1 MKKYLFVFIPV
12 NPVFFIFLS
21 LSIVRSDIVF
31 AANSQHDTAYYLNEN
46 GKLLYRD
53 VHAAAPGNYV
63 VRTKKSANEIFHDIP
78 VNDSTVQLS
87 DAYNAATVQAISR
100 RTARK
105 VQRLLRHG
113 AISDPLVVE
122 NIVPV
127 LDNRIMR
134 RMYDNIVSRCT
145 SNDAHKYKEHGGV
158 VFPDGT
164 VTCISGELSD
174 PRWLQGAAL
183 MIKEKALVYYHS
195 HPDGDV
201 VQQQRG
207 DRLHAPNPNRVEFS
221 QTTQVQLISYVQGPS
236 RQDQEAVGEGIG
248 YVFGMKAGGGLIYV
262 YDKDGVKA
270 TLPISFV
277 KKMRRSS
284 DKKAQQID
292 TYFAGIVPPLP
303 VSYSF

>member
-1 MKKYLFVFIPV
+1 MKKYLFVCIPV
-12 NPVFFIFLS
+12 NPVFLIFLT
-21 LSIVRSDIVF
+21 LYILQSDIVF
-31 AANSQHDTAYYLNEN
+31 ATTSQHDTAYYFNER

-53 VHAAAPGNYV
+53 VHAATPGNYV
-63 VRTKKSANEIFHDIP
+63 VRTKKPANEIFHDIQAD
-78 VNDSTVQLS
+78 DSTMQLS
-87 DAYNAATVQAISR
+87 DAYNAATVQAITR
-100 RTARK
+100 VAARK
-105 VQRLLRHG
+105 VQRLIRHG
-113 AISDPLVVE
+113 AINDPLVLE

-127 LDNRIMR
+127 LDKRIMG

-145 SNDAHKYKEHGGV
+145 SSDAHKYKEHGGV
-158 VFPDGT
+158 VFPDGR

-174 PRWLQGAAL
+174 PRWLRGATL

-201 VQQQRG
+201 VQQQAG

-236 RQDQEAVGEGIG
+236 RQDQEAVGEGTG

-277 KKMRRSS
+277 KKMRKSA
-284 DKKAQQID
+284 DKKVRKID
-292 TYFAGIVPPLP
+292 TYFAGIVPGMPL
-303 VSYSF
+303 SCLF

>member
-1 MKKYLFVFIPV
+1 MKKYLFVCIPV

-21 LSIVRSDIVF
+21 LSILQSDIVF
-31 AANSQHDTAYYLNEN
+31 AAITQEDTAYYFNER

-53 VHAAAPGNYV
+53 VHAATPGNYV
-63 VRTKKSANEIFHDIP
+63 VRTKRSAGEIFHDIP
-78 VNDSTVQLS
+78 ADDSSMQLS

-100 RTARK
+100 STARK
-105 VQRLLRHG
+105 VQRLIRHG
-113 AISDPLVVE
+113 AINDPLVLE
-122 NIVPV
+122 NVVPV
-127 LDNRIMR
+127 LDKRIMR

-145 SNDAHKYKEHGGV
+145 SSDAHKYKEHGGV
-158 VFPDGT
+158 VFPDGR

-174 PRWLQGAAL
+174 PRWLRGAAL

-201 VQQQRG
+201 VQEQVG
-207 DRLHAPNPNRVEFS
+207 DRLRAYNPNRVAFS
-221 QTTQVQLISYVQGPS
+221 QTNQVQLISYVQGPS
-236 RQDQEAVGEGIG
+236 RQDQEAVGEGTG

-277 KKMRRSS
+277 KKMRKSA
-284 DKKAQQID
+284 DKKLKKTD
-292 TYFAGIVPPLP
+292 TYFAGLVPPLP
-303 VSYSF
+303 LSYKF

>member
-1 MKKYLFVFIPV
+1 MKKYLFACIPV

-21 LSIVRSDIVF
+21 LSILQSDIVF
-31 AANSQHDTAYYLNEN
+31 AAISQDDTAYYFNER

-53 VHAAAPGNYV
+53 VHATTPGNYV
-63 VRTKKSANEIFHDIP
+63 VRTKKPANEIFHDIP
-78 VNDSTVQLS
+78 ADDSTMKLS
-87 DAYNAATVQAISR
+87 EAYNAATVQAISR
-100 RTARK
+100 ATARK
-105 VQRLLRHG
+105 VQRLIRHG
-113 AISDPLVVE
+113 GINDPLVIQ

-127 LDNRIMR
+127 LDKRIMR

-145 SNDAHKYKEHGGV
+145 SSDAHKYKEHGGV
-158 VFPDGT
+158 VFPDGR

-174 PRWLQGAAL
+174 PRWLRGATL

-201 VQQQRG
+201 VQEQTS
-207 DRLHAPNPNRVEFS
+207 DRLRAQNPNRVEFS

-236 RQDQEAVGEGIG
+236 RQDQESVGEGTG

-277 KKMRRSS
+277 KKVRTSA
-284 DKKAQQID
+284 DKKEKMD
-292 TYFAGIVPPLP
+292 TYFAGLVPGLPL
-303 VSYSF
+303 VYLF